1 MIAVVG
7 CAKQAVR
14 IVMRPP
20 DEENGMAAGAI
31 EPAAIEPK
39 EDEKMLVESGGCGAN
54 IALHLAE
61 MGYET
66 QFISAVGSDAMG
78 AALMHRLEKAG
89 VKTDGVKEVPQTT
102 AVDVDFLNVLGDLE
116 FSRRNSTVIKN
127 ITPEFL
133 KERSDILD
141 SADIIVIDGTL
152 PRESIE
158 YMAEKY
164 GGRDDVKLFY
174 DPAMMH
180 GGYKAREVIGSFYGM
195 MPGRMESEAITKK
208 NVLSED
214 QMMEAG
220 AFLHEKGVTRIIITI
235 KGGGLYYKEGMNEG
249 ILRPE
254 RMLSFGDTSGA
265 GDVVSAA
272 VIAGTAE
279 GHDIETVAKAA
290 MQKAAEFLADRKDE
304 RLA

>member
-1 MIAVVG
+1 M
-7 CAKQAVR
+7 
-14 IVMRPP
+14 
-20 DEENGMAAGAI
+20 
-31 EPAAIEPK
+31 
-39 EDEKMLVESGGCGAN
+39 S
-54 IALHLAE
+54 
-61 MGYET
+61 
-66 QFISAVGSDAMG
+66 
-78 AALMHRLEKAG
+78 
-89 VKTDGVKEVPQTT
+89 
-102 AVDVDFLNVLGDLE
+102 
-116 FSRRNSTVIKN
+116 RNSTVIKN

-208 NVLSED
+208 TVLSED

-279 GHDIETVAKAA
+279 GHDIETVAKAS